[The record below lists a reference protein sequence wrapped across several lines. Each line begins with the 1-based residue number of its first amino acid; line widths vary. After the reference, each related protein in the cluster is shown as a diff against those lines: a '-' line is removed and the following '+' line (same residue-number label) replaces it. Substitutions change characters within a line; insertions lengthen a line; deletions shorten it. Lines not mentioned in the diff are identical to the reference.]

1 MNLLAIKILGFAN
14 LLRREHISFMETSSS
29 DHVNSENLH
38 REMQLR
44 RENESSLDVPEV
56 GRDSS
61 EKVTKAPDPI
71 QLSGSL
77 AEEKT
82 LENQT
87 QSPQPGIPMES
98 VDNVDD
104 AGLDSTRAPDWE
116 VVKPTELPPEP
127 GPSQFHNDRFWDE
140 RSLDREL
147 EDKDLQQELIE
158 REAEAFNVA
167 AERGEDFSRP
177 NSNEILDP
185 YYRSGS
191 DPSDPPSA
199 GHSLDSFI

>member
-1 MNLLAIKILGFAN
+1 
-14 LLRREHISFMETSSS
+14 METSSS

-44 RENESSLDVPEV
+44 RETESSLDVPEV

-61 EKVTKAPDPI
+61 ERVTKTPDPI

-116 VVKPTELPPEP
+116 VVKPTELPAEP

-147 EDKDLQQELIE
+147 EDKDLQQELID
-158 REAEAFNVA
+158 REAEDFNVA

-177 NSNEILDP
+177 NSNEVLDP

>member
-1 MNLLAIKILGFAN
+1 
-14 LLRREHISFMETSSS
+14 METSSS

-44 RENESSLDVPEV
+44 RENESPLDVPEV
-56 GRDSS
+56 GQDSS
-61 EKVTKAPDPI
+61 ERVTKTPDPI
-71 QLSGSL
+71 HLSGSL

-87 QSPQPGIPMES
+87 QSPHPGIPMES
-98 VDNVDD
+98 VDNVDA

-116 VVKPTELPPEP
+116 VVTPTELPNEP

-147 EDKDLQQELIE
+147 EDKDLQQELID
-158 REAEAFNVA
+158 REAEDFNVA

-177 NSNEILDP
+177 NSNEVLDP

>member
-1 MNLLAIKILGFAN
+1 
-14 LLRREHISFMETSSS
+14 METSSS

-44 RENESSLDVPEV
+44 RETESSLDVPEV

-61 EKVTKAPDPI
+61 ERVTKTPDPI

-116 VVKPTELPPEP
+116 VVKPTELPTEP

-147 EDKDLQQELIE
+147 EDKDLQQELID
-158 REAEAFNVA
+158 REVEDFNIA

>member
-1 MNLLAIKILGFAN
+1 
-14 LLRREHISFMETSSS
+14 METSSS

-44 RENESSLDVPEV
+44 RETESSLDVPEV

-61 EKVTKAPDPI
+61 ERVTKTPDPI

-116 VVKPTELPPEP
+116 VVKPTELPTEP
-127 GPSQFHNDRFWDE
+127 GPSQFHNDRFGDE

-147 EDKDLQQELIE
+147 EDKDLQQELID
-158 REAEAFNVA
+158 REAEDFNIA

-191 DPSDPPSA
+191 DPSDPPST